1 MKKCVFAGTFDPF
14 TVGHEDTVRKSLAL
28 FDEVLIA
35 VAKNAGKRCLFSETE
50 RAEMIRSVYA
60 EEPRVRVTVWEG
72 AIVDLLERE
81 ETPFY
86 VRGIRN
92 TIDFEYENADF
103 FASRKLSADLIEIYL
118 PSVQNLLHVSSTLV
132 KNSIAFGK
140 PYREYVPDAVYD
152 YLTKRKKHV

>member
-50 RAEMIRSVYA
+50 RAEMIQSVYA

-86 VRGIRN
+86 CGGSAIRSTSN
-92 TIDFEYENADF
+92 TKTRIFSQAE
-103 FASRKLSADLIEIYL
+103 S
-118 PSVQNLLHVSSTLV
+118 
-132 KNSIAFGK
+132 
-140 PYREYVPDAVYD
+140 
-152 YLTKRKKHV
+152 